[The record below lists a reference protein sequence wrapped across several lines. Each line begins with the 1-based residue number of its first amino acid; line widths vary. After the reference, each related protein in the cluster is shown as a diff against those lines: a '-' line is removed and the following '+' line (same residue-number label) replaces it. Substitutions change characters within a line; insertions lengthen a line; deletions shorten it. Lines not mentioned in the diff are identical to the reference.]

1 MPPLK
6 RAGIGAFT
14 VSRAQSVRVLVL
26 AWLPLTFVSAFC
38 LRRRLADLRFDS
50 LTRGFM
56 LGPGPENTALLNHAG
71 TIAGIPCNGV
81 RALTPRQ
88 TGRFSVLVLLL
99 NLGVSFA
106 ALAVGAPPKRGII
119 FGHAA
124 V

>member
-6 RAGIGAFT
+6 RAGIDAFT
-14 VSRAQSVRVLVL
+14 LSRAKSVRVLVL

-38 LRRRLADLRFDS
+38 LRRRLADLFDS

-56 LGPGPENTALLNHAG
+56 LGPGPENIALLNHAG

-88 TGRFSVLVLLL
+88 TGRFGVLVLLL
-99 NLGVSFA
+99 NLRVSFA
-106 ALAVGAPPKRGII
+106 ALAVGAPPKWGII